1 MAEETA
7 SALDR
12 STEEVIDFYMSIFE
26 LLGVPAR

>member
-12 STEEVIDFYMSIFE
+12 STEVIDFYMSIFE